1 MFVFLCPLL
10 CPHLALSLYV
20 TCLSYSVSL
29 PDILSVPSLPLPP
42 LSWLLPKACAP
53 TLNAW
58 INLPISLNPW
68 GEEQEEP
75 AKGRQQP
82 WFPEGSRFK
91 PARPG
96 RAEAKNFSLT
106 LRALIFSLSWGGQVA
121 TSLELLLSLQESRSC
136 PSSPSILQSLPRW
149 TLFSPSWLGPNPF
162 QHYREVAQLD
172 TVLFPKGTG
181 PGEGQQQY
189 PPLRC

>member
-1 MFVFLCPLL
+1 MSVLPALSSAPLL
-10 CPHLALSLYV
+10 PCLFMSLASLTLSLSQ
-20 TCLSYSVSL
+20 TFCLS
-29 PDILSVPSLPLPP
+29 LSALPLPP
-42 LSWLLPKACAP
+42 LAWLLPKACAP

-82 WFPEGSRFK
+82 RFPEGSRFK

-121 TSLELLLSLQESRSC
+121 TSLELLSLQESQSC
-136 PSSPSILQSLPRW
+136 PSPPS
-149 TLFSPSWLGPNPF
+149 FSPCSAGHCSP
-162 QHYREVAQLD
+162 H
-172 TVLFPKGTG
+172 
-181 PGEGQQQY
+181 PG
-189 PPLRC
+189 